1 MPGDMATANHGTRLL
16 GMSGAPL
23 SLTLVRHAQSVANV
37 ADEKA
42 RESGAGRL
50 DIDIRDAD
58 VELSENGE
66 RQADAL
72 ARWFAD
78 AAPEERPTLVVSSPY
93 RRAFDTALRVVGD
106 TGVELI
112 ADERLRERDLGVLDG
127 LTGKGIREEYA
138 EEAARRKKV
147 GKFYYQPPSGESW
160 ADVVLR
166 VRSFLSDLEP
176 ALGDG
181 LAEARIWVFT
191 HQAVIMSFR
200 YVLDGLTERQLLDLD
215 ASTRLANVSVS
226 RWARPDGELELVTFG
241 DTGIVD
247 ARDSEVTKEPAV
259 QGSEEP

>member
-1 MPGDMATANHGTRLL
+1 MTTPKRGTRLL
-16 GMSGAPL
+16 GMSELPR

-37 ADEKA
+37 ADQEA
-42 RESGAGRL
+42 RRRGAGHL

-58 VELSENGE
+58 VELSENGR

-72 ARWFAD
+72 ARWFAEAD
-78 AAPEERPTLVVSSPY
+78 PDDRPTLVVSSPY
-93 RRAFDTALRVVGD
+93 RRAFDTARRVVGD

-138 EEAARRKKV
+138 DEAARRKKV

-176 ALGDG
+176 ALGTAFPD
-181 LAEARIWVFT
+181 ARIWVFT

-200 YVLDGLTERQLLDLD
+200 YILEALSEPDLLEIDREVDIGNVSLTTYERTEDGLTLTRFAD
-215 ASTRLANVSVS
+215 ASVVEDAE
-226 RWARPDGELELVTFG
+226 AEVTHE
-241 DTGIVD
+241 
-247 ARDSEVTKEPAV
+247 ASSSEVREGADA
-259 QGSEEP
+259 

>member
-1 MPGDMATANHGTRLL
+1 MATSKNRTRLL
-16 GMSGAPL
+16 GMSGLPR

-37 ADEKA
+37 ADQEA
-42 RESGAGRL
+42 RERGAGRL

-58 VELSENGE
+58 VELSDNGK

-72 ARWFAD
+72 ARWFAA
-78 AAPEERPTLVVSSPY
+78 AAPTDRPTLVLSSPY
-93 RRAFDTALRVVGD
+93 RRAFDTARRVVRD

-138 EEAARRKKV
+138 DEAARRKKV

-176 ALGDG
+176 AIGPAFGD
-181 LAEARIWVFT
+181 ARLWVFT

-200 YVLDGLTERQLLDLD
+200 YVLEGLSEPELLEVDREVDIGNVSLTTYDRTDEGLTLSRFAD
-215 ASTRLANVSVS
+215 ASIVEDAE
-226 RWARPDGELELVTFG
+226 ADVTHE
-241 DTGIVD
+241 
-247 ARDSEVTKEPAV
+247 ASSSEVHEGADA
-259 QGSEEP
+259 